1 MVTDDGSIGA
11 KGDLGEPGEPGE
23 DGNPGGVGPKG
34 RKGNIYKKNMYVS
47 FLYDCVQCTTTSRNY
62 INKNWSGYYIQ

>member
-34 RKGNIYKKNMYVS
+34 RKGNIYKKYMYVS
-47 FLYDCVQCTTTSRNY
+47 FYMTVCSALQLLGT
-62 INKNWSGYYIQ
+62 I

>member
-34 RKGNIYKKNMYVS
+34 RKGNIYKKIYV
-47 FLYDCVQCTTTSRNY
+47 FALLYMTVCSALQLLET
-62 INKNWSGYYIQ
+62 I